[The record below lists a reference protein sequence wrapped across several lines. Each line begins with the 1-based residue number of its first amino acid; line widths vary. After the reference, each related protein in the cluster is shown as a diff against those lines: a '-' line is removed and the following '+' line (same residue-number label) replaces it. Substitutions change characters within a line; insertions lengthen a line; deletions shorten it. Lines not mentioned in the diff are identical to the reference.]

1 VGRGRA
7 GARGAGDDDVN
18 AAILVGALVLALSQ
32 EGAPA
37 PAKGSGDAPPAARL
51 LDAAS
56 GAEVDV
62 AAIADALVRRDV
74 VFFGEQHDSADA
86 HARELELAEELFARR
101 PDLVLS
107 FEMFERDRQGFLDD
121 YLAGRLDEAQLL
133 AQARP
138 WPNYAEAYKPLIE
151 FAKEHH
157 LPVVAACLPWSIAVA
172 FGKSHGDPPRS
183 PFVARDWS
191 APADAYRARFV
202 EVVKDRVK
210 PDDASGAAKSIAKFD
225 PLERMYRSQCLRD
238 DTMAESIA
246 DALTRFR
253 HRRPL
258 VLHFCGAFHS
268 DYAQGTVARVIQ
280 RAPSVSI
287 GIVTTIEADDPAQ
300 SDAKKESA
308 RANYVLFVPK
318 PPPKKEA
325 PETKEPA
332 APKTA
337 ASPDDAKRES
347 N

>member
-1 VGRGRA
+1 VS
-7 GARGAGDDDVN
+7 
-18 AAILVGALVLALSQ
+18 AAFLIGALLLAVGQ
-32 EGAPA
+32 GGVPATVPAPTPAPA
-37 PAKGSGDAPPAARL
+37 PAKSSDPPLAARL

-62 AAIADALVRRDV
+62 AAIADVLARRDV

-107 FEMFERDRQGFLDD
+107 FEMFERDRQGVLDD

-138 WPNYAEAYKPLIE
+138 WPNYADAYKPLIE
-151 FAKEHH
+151 FAKDHH
-157 LPVVAACLPWSIAVA
+157 LPVVAACIPWSTAVA
-172 FGKSHGDPPRS
+172 FGKSQGEPPRS

-202 EVVKDRVK
+202 EVVKDHVK
-210 PDDASGAAKSIAKFD
+210 PDDASGPNGAPKPATKFD

-246 DALTRFR
+246 DALTRWK
-253 HRRPL
+253 HRRVL

-268 DYAQGTVARVIQ
+268 DFGQGTVARVLT
-280 RAPSVSI
+280 RVPSASI
-287 GIVTTIEADDPAQ
+287 GIVTTIEADVPAQ
-300 SDAKKESA
+300 SDAKPESA

-318 PPPKKEA
+318 PPPKSEA

-332 APKTA
+332 APKA
-337 ASPDDAKRES
+337 AVTSEPTKPAS

>member
-1 VGRGRA
+1 M
-7 GARGAGDDDVN
+7 N
-18 AAILVGALVLALSQ
+18 ATFLVGALVLALSQ

-37 PAKGSGDAPPAARL
+37 PAKSGGDAPPAARL

-62 AAIADALVRRDV
+62 AAIADALARRDV

-183 PFVARDWS
+183 PFVAREWS

-202 EVVKDRVK
+202 EVVKDHVK
-210 PDDASGAAKSIAKFD
+210 PDDATGPNGAAQPIARFD

-258 VLHFCGAFHS
+258 VLHFCGSFHS
-268 DYAQGTVARVIQ
+268 DFGQGTVARVLT
-280 RAPSVSI
+280 RVPSVSI
-287 GIVTTIEADDPAQ
+287 GIVTTIESDDAAQ

-318 PPPKKEA
+318 PPPKNET

-332 APKTA
+332 APKTP
-337 ASPDDAKRES
+337 ASPDDTKPES

>member
-1 VGRGRA
+1 M
-7 GARGAGDDDVN
+7 N
-18 AAILVGALVLALSQ
+18 ATFLVSGLVLALSQ

-37 PAKGSGDAPPAARL
+37 PAKSSGDAPPAARL
-51 LDAAS
+51 LDATS

-183 PFVARDWS
+183 PFVAREWS

-202 EVVKDRVK
+202 EVVKDHVK
-210 PDDASGAAKSIAKFD
+210 PDAATGPNGAAPPIARFD

-258 VLHFCGAFHS
+258 VLHFCGSFHS
-268 DYAQGTVARVIQ
+268 DFGQGTVARVLT
-280 RAPSVSI
+280 RVPSVSI
-287 GIVTTIEADDPAQ
+287 GIVTTIESDDAAQ

-318 PPPKKEA
+318 PPPKNET

-332 APKTA
+332 APKTPA
-337 ASPDDAKRES
+337 RPDDT
-347 N
+347 